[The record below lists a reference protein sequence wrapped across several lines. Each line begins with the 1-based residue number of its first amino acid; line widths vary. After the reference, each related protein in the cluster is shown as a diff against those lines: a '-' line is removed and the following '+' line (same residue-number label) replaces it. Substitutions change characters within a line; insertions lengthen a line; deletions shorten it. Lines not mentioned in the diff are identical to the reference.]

1 MFGTYSPW
9 HYRHHSDSMLSMLKH
24 HDDFLQWFGARVR
37 GLRLQKNLSQEELAQ
52 RAGIDR
58 TYVGGVERGER
69 NLSLLNVKRLADA
82 LGVNAKDLFS
92 DDVQL

>member
-1 MFGTYSPW
+1 MPKQRDDVLHAFGCRL
-9 HYRHHSDSMLSMLKH
+9 RH
-24 HDDFLQWFGARVR
+24 
-37 GLRLQKNLSQEELAQ
+37 LRQQQNLSQEELAQ

-82 LGVNAKDLFS
+82 LGVKPRDLF
-92 DDVQL
+92 DDAE